1 MPPPQNRCPGD
12 PLPVIGVVG
21 PKAGATRGGKT
32 QLSITLNGARLT
44 SQSAAVAG
52 KRELG
57 EDEEEDHEDRETRK
71 LMGATGGA
79 SYGFSYWAI
88 RVEMP
93 MRVRV
98 LSAPTP
104 AGVSLADK
112 AIVNTTTVFWP
123 RIPLKEGPGSAQKV
137 TLKLGLFVEPTVTD
151 SPLDFN
157 PLQFKVTAKSGPY
170 KVTASPVINV
180 KA

>member
-1 MPPPQNRCPGD
+1 MPPPPQNRCPGD
-12 PLPVIGVVG
+12 PLPVLGIVG

-32 QLSITLNGARLT
+32 QLSITLNGARLA
-44 SQSAAVAG
+44 SQSAVAG
-52 KRELG
+52 KRELR
-57 EDEEEDHEDRETRK
+57 EEGHEDSEDRK

-79 SYGFSYWAI
+79 TYGFSYWAI

-104 AGVSLADK
+104 AGVSLADT

-123 RIPLKEGPGSAQKV
+123 RIPLREGPSSAQKV

-157 PLQFKVTAKSGPY
+157 PLEFKVTAKSGPY
-170 KVTASPVINV
+170 KVMASPVINV